1 MSLTNNLIVNK
12 SNPLLGTI
20 LIPGDKSIS
29 HRSIILG
36 SLTNGK
42 LTINNFLRSDDC
54 LATIQAMKSLG
65 SDIEINDDKVHI
77 KGNGLF
83 SLTKSESIID
93 AGNSG
98 TLIRL
103 LTGLLAA
110 QDFDS
115 TLTGDDSLRQ
125 RPMGRIINPLVSC
138 GAKIESND
146 DKAPI
151 FIKSSPSLLPVNYT
165 QNVASAQ
172 VKSGLMLFSL
182 FINKESM
189 FYEKVPTRDHT
200 ENLLEYLGYKIKR
213 DQNSLSYKGG
223 QSLVAKDIDIGSDIS
238 SASFFIIAALII
250 EGSCLEIPNVNI
262 NKYRTGVLNV
272 LEEMG
277 ADIKLSNIHTASN
290 EVVGDIKVKYSKLS
304 SINIQGDIIPSLIDE
319 LPILFIACAT
329 ASGTSIISGIE
340 ELRHKES
347 DRLSA
352 MEEGLRNVGI
362 KVSSTNES
370 IKITGG
376 EIFGGKVSSYGDHR
390 IAMSF
395 AIAGLISKK
404 SITIMNTKNIA
415 TSFPSFVNL
424 LRELGVEI
432 FEV

>member
-151 FIKSSPSLLPVNYT
+151 FIKSSPL
-165 QNVASAQ
+165 
-172 VKSGLMLFSL
+172 
-182 FINKESM
+182 
-189 FYEKVPTRDHT
+189 TRP
-200 ENLLEYLGYKIKR
+200 E
-213 DQNSLSYKGG
+213 
-223 QSLVAKDIDIGSDIS
+223 
-238 SASFFIIAALII
+238 
-250 EGSCLEIPNVNI
+250 
-262 NKYRTGVLNV
+262 
-272 LEEMG
+272 
-277 ADIKLSNIHTASN
+277 
-290 EVVGDIKVKYSKLS
+290 
-304 SINIQGDIIPSLIDE
+304 
-319 LPILFIACAT
+319 
-329 ASGTSIISGIE
+329 
-340 ELRHKES
+340 
-347 DRLSA
+347 
-352 MEEGLRNVGI
+352 
-362 KVSSTNES
+362 
-370 IKITGG
+370 
-376 EIFGGKVSSYGDHR
+376 
-390 IAMSF
+390 
-395 AIAGLISKK
+395 
-404 SITIMNTKNIA
+404 
-415 TSFPSFVNL
+415 
-424 LRELGVEI
+424 
-432 FEV
+432 

>member
-1 MSLTNNLIVNK
+1 M
-12 SNPLLGTI
+12 
-20 LIPGDKSIS
+20 
-29 HRSIILG
+29 G
-36 SLTNGK
+36 SLTKGN
-42 LTINNFLRSDDC
+42 LTITNFLKSDDC
-54 LATIQAMKSLG
+54 LATVEAMKSLG
-65 SDIEINDDKVHI
+65 SDIEINNDKVHI
-77 KGNGLF
+77 KGKGLF

-103 LTGLLAA
+103 LTGILSA

-115 TLTGDDSLRQ
+115 SLTGDESLRQ
-125 RPMGRIINPLVSC
+125 RPMARIINPLVSC

-146 DKAPI
+146 GKAPI
-151 FIKSSPSLLPVNYT
+151 FIKPPLSMLPVDYT

-172 VKSGLMLFSL
+172 VKSCLILFSL
-182 FINKESM
+182 FINKESK

-213 DQNSLSYKGG
+213 DQNSISYKGR

-238 SASFFIIAALII
+238 SASFFIVAALII
-250 EGSCLEIPNVNI
+250 EGSCLEIPKVNI
-262 NKYRTGVLNV
+262 NQYRTGILTV

-290 EVVGDIKVKYSKLS
+290 EIVGDVLVRYSKLS

-329 ASGTSIISGIE
+329 ASGTSTISGIE

-347 DRLSA
+347 DRISA

-362 KVSSTNES
+362 EVSST
-370 IKITGG
+370 
-376 EIFGGKVSSYGDHR
+376 
-390 IAMSF
+390 
-395 AIAGLISKK
+395 
-404 SITIMNTKNIA
+404 MNQ
-415 TSFPSFVNL
+415 
-424 LRELGVEI
+424 LR
-432 FEV
+432 